1 MPLET
6 YRRKRDFARTPEPR
20 GTRARRAREPIFV
33 VQKHAAH
40 RLHYD
45 FRLELDGVLKSWAV
59 PKQPSRDPK
68 QKRLAVHVEDHPLDY
83 ASFEGVIPAGAY
95 GAGKVE
101 IWDAGTWAAEGDP
114 RKGYAEGKL
123 SFILKGRRLSG
134 RWALVRMHSRA
145 HEGRRDNWLL
155 IGSTLGGSTPEGSN
169 PDGST
174 LGPPSRGKKIS

>member
-1 MPLET
+1 MPLDT

-20 GTRARRAREPIFV
+20 GARARQSKALTFV
-33 VQKHAAH
+33 VQKHAAR

-59 PKQPSRDPK
+59 PKQPSPR

-83 ASFEGVIPAGAY
+83 ATFQGMIPAGEY

-101 IWDAGTWAAEGDP
+101 IWDEGTWTPEGDP

-123 SFILKGRRLSG
+123 SFALKGRRLSG
-134 RWALVRMHSRA
+134 RWALVRM
-145 HEGRRDNWLL
+145 GRRAKEARGDNWLL
-155 IGSTLGGSTPEGSN
+155 LAPASSA
-169 PDGST
+169 
-174 LGPPSRGKKIS
+174 GKTRP

>member
-1 MPLET
+1 MPLDT

-20 GTRARRAREPIFV
+20 GVRARQSKALTFV
-33 VQKHAAH
+33 VQKHAAR

-59 PKQPSRDPK
+59 PKQPSPR

-83 ASFEGVIPAGAY
+83 ATFQGMIPAGEY

-101 IWDAGTWAAEGDP
+101 IWDEGTWTPEGDP

-123 SFILKGRRLSG
+123 SFTLKGRRLSG
-134 RWALVRMHSRA
+134 RWALVRM
-145 HEGRRDNWLL
+145 GRRAKEARGDNWLL
-155 IGSTLGGSTPEGSN
+155 FAPASSA
-169 PDGST
+169 
-174 LGPPSRGKKIS
+174 GKTRH